1 MKFAVY
7 GGGGGEVQGQV
18 QGQGLVEFGN
28 VRVQSARMEMVK
40 TGLPRGAVVKKP
52 VQDGVSQA
60 AIDRVLGEDPEGE
73 TPEEFRGDMGERRG
87 RGGTRRRKEGEQ
99 HVCGHRKGWSLLKE
113 AEAAPIEN

>member
-1 MKFAVY
+1 
-7 GGGGGEVQGQV
+7 
-18 QGQGLVEFGN
+18 
-28 VRVQSARMEMVK
+28 MEMVK
-40 TGLPRGAVVKKP
+40 TKTVFLAAAVNKA